1 MDWCC
6 VSIMGTTD
14 KFFTAPVEELRPQQ
28 RVLTLMMRV
37 QNAAHEIRVRA
48 HDGGTRGIARDD
60 VPDQLRQQ
68 PELTAQCGM
77 GHTHV
82 SYIGHG
88 FVDGRSHCHS
98 SDRWEIRERR
108 SAGDRCGSGL
118 TCCCRVIR
126 CSGPPFLFGAPFQQK
141 SLWIS
146 EVDPPVRVHD
156 TVNFVA
162 SRAPERCRTVS
173 GIPD

>member
-1 MDWCC
+1 
-6 VSIMGTTD
+6 
-14 KFFTAPVEELRPQQ
+14 
-28 RVLTLMMRV
+28 MRV

-68 PELTAQCGM
+68 PEFTAQWKG
-77 GHTHV
+77 
-82 SYIGHG
+82 
-88 FVDGRSHCHS
+88 
-98 SDRWEIRERR
+98 
-108 SAGDRCGSGL
+108 
-118 TCCCRVIR
+118 
-126 CSGPPFLFGAPFQQK
+126 SGPPFPLGAPFQQK

-146 EVDPPVRVHD
+146 EVDPPAHVHD

-162 SRAPERCRTVS
+162 SRAPERYRTVS